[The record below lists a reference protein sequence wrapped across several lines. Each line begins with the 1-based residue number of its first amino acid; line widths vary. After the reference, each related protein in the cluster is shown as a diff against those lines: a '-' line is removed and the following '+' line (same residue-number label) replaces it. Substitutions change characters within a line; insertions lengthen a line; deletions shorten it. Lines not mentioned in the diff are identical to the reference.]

1 MAKRLFK
8 LLIIVI
14 CFTIICACNIKTPNN
29 KTDKTNINLDNNIL
43 MKASEKVYIDDTELN
58 VNAQYQ
64 EFVRKLQV
72 FSAKLSVAAYKDS
85 DKSKNLAVSPVS
97 VYMALAM
104 TITNADGVAK
114 EELLNAIG
122 VTEDEVN
129 NFTKYL
135 YSSLKQEKYKYDDV
149 LEEEKLASILDI
161 NNSIWIDPS
170 VKLKQNGLENLANN
184 FMVDSF
190 YAPFRTENEK
200 ANELLSK
207 YIEDKTR
214 GLITPKLELEK
225 STLFALVNTLY
236 MKDFWA
242 GCDDKLNFTKNE
254 YDFTSSNNEIIKKFF
269 LESTYN
275 LGRVIETESYKHFY
289 VSTDSGYILKLFIP
303 KDGYSLD
310 DIFTE
315 ENLLEINRTKQY
327 NISDYFGGCVPSP
340 VEYHTRTIFPAFE
353 ASYNKDLVEIFKKDF
368 NVKSIFTS
376 GKHLTGLT
384 DVNLF
389 VDSII
394 HQTKL
399 KVDETGIEGAAVT
412 IVVVG
417 NESVGPTIEL
427 RDFVI
432 DRAFG
437 YLLTDSYGNVLF
449 SGVVNTI

>member
-1 MAKRLFK
+1 MKKVFQ
-8 LLIIVI
+8 LLIISI
-14 CFTIICACNIKTPNN
+14 CFISLCACNLQTPNN
-29 KTDKTNINLDNNIL
+29 KTDNPNVSLGSNVL
-43 MKASEKVYIDDTELN
+43 MKASEKVDIAEMELH
-58 VNAQYQ
+58 VNSQYQ

-72 FSAKLSVAAYKDS
+72 FSAKLSVSAYKDS
-85 DKSKNLAVSPVS
+85 DKSKNLCISPVS

-104 TITNADGVAK
+104 TITNANGVAK
-114 EELLNAIG
+114 DELLNAVG
-122 VTEDEVN
+122 VTEEEVN

-149 LEEEKLASILDI
+149 LGEEKLASILDL

-170 VKLKQNGLENLANN
+170 VELKQTGLENLANN
-184 FMVDSF
+184 FMADSF

-200 ANELLSK
+200 ANQLLSK
-207 YIEDKTR
+207 YVEDKTR
-214 GLITPKLELEK
+214 GLIKPKLELEE

-242 GCDDKLNFTKNE
+242 GCDDKLNFTKSE
-254 YDFTSSNNEIIKKFF
+254 CDFKTSNNEIIQKLF

-275 LGRVIETESYKHFY
+275 IGRVVETETYKHFY
-289 VSTDSGYILKLFIP
+289 VSTDSGYILKLFVP

-310 DIFTE
+310 DVFTE
-315 ENLLEINRTKQY
+315 ENLLDINRTKQY
-327 NISDYFGGCVPSP
+327 SVQDDIVSSY
-340 VEYHTRTIFPAFE
+340 VEHHTRTIFPAFE
-353 ASYNKDLVEIFKKDF
+353 ASYNKDLVEMFENDF
-368 NVKSIFTS
+368 NVKSIFAP

-384 DVNLF
+384 DIDNLF
-389 VDSII
+389 IKSIV

-417 NESVGPTIEL
+417 DESVGPIIEL
-427 RDFVI
+427 HDFVI
-432 DRAFG
+432 DKAFG

-449 SGVVNTI
+449 SGVVNTV

>member
-1 MAKRLFK
+1 MKKVFQ
-8 LLIIVI
+8 LLIISI
-14 CFTIICACNIKTPNN
+14 CFISLCACNLQTPNN
-29 KTDKTNINLDNNIL
+29 KTDNPNVSLGSNVL
-43 MKASEKVYIDDTELN
+43 MKASEKVDIAEMELH
-58 VNAQYQ
+58 VNSQYQ

-72 FSAKLSVAAYKDS
+72 FSAKLSVSAYKDS
-85 DKSKNLAVSPVS
+85 DKSKNLCISPVS

-104 TITNADGVAK
+104 TITSANGVAK
-114 EELLNAIG
+114 DELLNAVG
-122 VTEDEVN
+122 VTEEEVN

-149 LEEEKLASILDI
+149 LGEEKLASILDL

-170 VKLKQNGLENLANN
+170 VELKQTGLENLANN
-184 FMVDSF
+184 FMADSF

-200 ANELLSK
+200 ANQLLSK

-214 GLITPKLELEK
+214 GLIKPKLELED

-254 YDFTSSNNEIIKKFF
+254 YGFTTSNNEIIKKLF

-275 LGRVIETESYKHFY
+275 IGRVMETETYKHFY
-289 VSTDSGYILKLFIP
+289 VSTDSGYILKLFVP

-310 DIFTE
+310 DVFTE
-315 ENLLEINRTKQY
+315 ENLLDINRTKRY
-327 NISDYFGGCVPSP
+327 NVHDDVVTSR
-340 VEYHTRTIFPAFE
+340 VEHQTRTIFPAFE
-353 ASYNKDLVEIFKKDF
+353 ASYNKDLVEMFEKDF
-368 NVKSIFTS
+368 NVKSIFAP

-384 DVNLF
+384 DIDNLF
-389 VDSII
+389 IKSIV

-417 NESVGPTIEL
+417 DESVGPIIEL
-427 RDFVI
+427 HDFVI
-432 DRAFG
+432 DKAFG

-449 SGVVNTI
+449 SGVVNTV